1 MISKFYLQVAV
12 MIETI
17 NSFELLLIKKFKSH
31 PLFFQINTIT
41 WHHFLEIL
49 IQRRFLSLSIVNIYE
64 FAIDALSDQE
74 IKQTVRGILN
84 EEYPRNTKGVPL
96 PSHRELLFQDLLNLG
111 ATYEMILTTAET
123 SVTQMVRE
131 ESYKLMVSC
140 LGEEYCQAG
149 LVAFL
154 RFWAEVLVS
163 IEYSCLWQRIS
174 ERLSNG
180 QSNNKTRS
188 EFYYFHMIHDSRNS
202 NIGKESFLGGLT
214 HSQELAIHLQKL
226 ITSEDTLLYCINVE
240 KSAYQL
246 KYRFYDQFISDCLNL
261 RPSLTQM

>member
-1 MISKFYLQVAV
+1 MLNKLNRFEISLIEKFRA
-12 MIETI
+12 
-17 NSFELLLIKKFKSH
+17 H
-31 PLFFQINTIT
+31 PIFIQIDAIS
-41 WHHFLEIL
+41 WHDFLEIL

-64 FAIDALSDQE
+64 FVIDALVDLE

-111 ATYEMILTTAET
+111 ATSKMILTTPAT
-123 SVTQMVRE
+123 PVTKMLRD

-140 LGEEYCQAG
+140 LGEKHCQVG

-163 IEYSCLWQRIS
+163 IEYSCLWRRIS
-174 ERLSNG
+174 ERLSNEPSD
-180 QSNNKTRS
+180 QKVRS

-202 NIGKESFLGGLT
+202 DIGKESFLGGLT
-214 HSQELAIHLQKL
+214 HSQELAIHLQRL
-226 ITSEDTLLYCINVE
+226 ISSEEALLYCLNIEQSV
-240 KSAYQL
+240 YQL
-246 KYRFYDQFISDCLNL
+246 KYQFYNQFISD
-261 RPSLTQM
+261 RPNFSST